1 MMMDK
6 DLCQAPR
13 QEINNWMTAKGSTLQ
28 PIKFETAK
36 NIFQPSWLTYL
47 WAELGGLQP

>member
-1 MMMDK
+1 MLIDK

-13 QEINNWMTAKGSTLQ
+13 QEINNCRMTAINVLIR

-36 NIFQPSWLTYL
+36 NIFQPYW
-47 WAELGGLQP
+47 